1 MTMPP
6 NDEVARSPDEA
17 PIRERYERRRDA
29 RRDDVAALCRIDRRI
44 GDARLAAFG
53 LALAFVAAAA
63 FTHTV
68 SFWWALPFAA
78 AFLGLVFA
86 HDPVRRRL
94 DRAERAVRL
103 YERGLDRLDDRWAGK
118 GVDGLR
124 WLDEAHPYAADL
136 DLFGTGSLFERL
148 CQARTRAGE
157 SVLADWLTRGAS
169 PEAIRERQSAV
180 AELRP
185 CLDLREEIE
194 LIGTRERAALDP
206 DVLAEWGER
215 PRVLE
220 DTSVRLAAGA
230 IGTANI
236 LAVVGW
242 AVGLGLFPLL
252 VTLIATAS
260 YSRAQKRRVAIALSG
275 LERSARDLRIL
286 AGLLGAIERT
296 TFRAPM
302 LEGVRARLDTG
313 GHPASTNIAR
323 LAQLIHLLDT
333 GMNQF
338 FAPLAA
344 LLVWRPWLATF
355 IEAWRAEHGPSIR
368 EWNRAAGEF
377 EALCSAACYA
387 AENPDDAMPE
397 IVEGEALFEAEG
409 LGHPLLPVAECVRND
424 VRLGNPAHVL
434 VVSGSNM
441 SGKSTLLR
449 TIGTNAVLALA
460 GAPARATALRLSP
473 LVPGATLR
481 IQDSLREGRSRFYA
495 EITRIRQ
502 VLDLT
507 KGDVPVLFLF
517 DEIFHGTN
525 SSDRRI
531 GAEAVLGSLIRSGAI
546 GLATTH
552 DLALAEIADSLGP
565 AARNVHFSD
574 TLVDGEMRFDYRM
587 QEGVVRHSNALA
599 LMRSVGLEV

>member
-6 NDEVARSPDEA
+6 TPEPARSPEEP

-29 RRDDVAALCRIDRRI
+29 RRADVAALRRSDRRI
-44 GDARLAAFG
+44 GDARLAAFS
-53 LALAFVAAAA
+53 LALASLAAAS
-63 FTHTV
+63 FTTAIA
-68 SFWWALPFAA
+68 FWWALPFAA

-86 HDPVRRRL
+86 HEPMRRRL
-94 DRAERAVRL
+94 DRAERAARL
-103 YERGLDRLDDRWAGK
+103 YERGLDRLDDRWAGT
-118 GVDGLR
+118 GVSGLR

-136 DLFGTGSLFERL
+136 DLFGDGSLFERL
-148 CQARTRAGE
+148 CQARTLAGE
-157 SVLADWLTRGAS
+157 AMLAGWLTRGDS
-169 PEAIRERQSAV
+169 PAVIRDRQSGV

-220 DTSVRLAAGA
+220 NTGVRLAAAA
-230 IGTANI
+230 IGIANI
-236 LAVVGW
+236 AAVVAW
-242 AVGLGLFPLL
+242 AAGLGLVPLFGTIV
-252 VTLIATAS
+252 VTVS
-260 YSRAQKRRVAIALSG
+260 FSRAQKRRVTLALAG

-286 AGLLGAIERT
+286 AGLLGAIETT
-296 TFRAPM
+296 TFGAPVLRA
-302 LEGVRARLDTG
+302 LRSRLDTG
-313 GHPASTNIAR
+313 GRPASAHIAR
-323 LAQLIHLLDT
+323 LAQLVHLLDT

-338 FAPLAA
+338 FAPFAA
-344 LLVWRPWLATF
+344 LLVWRGWLATF
-355 IEAWRAEHGPSIR
+355 IEGWRAEHGPAIR

-377 EALCSAACYA
+377 EALCSVACYA
-387 AENPDDAMPE
+387 AENPDDVMPE
-397 IVEGEALFEAEG
+397 IAEGEALFEADG
-409 LGHPLLPVAECVRND
+409 LGHPLLPATECVRND
-424 VRLGNPAHVL
+424 VRLGNPVHVL

-449 TIGTNAVLALA
+449 TVGTNAVLALA
-460 GAPARATALRLSP
+460 GAPARATSMRLSP

-507 KGDVPVLFLF
+507 KGETPVLFLF

-565 AARNVHFSD
+565 AARNVHFAD
-574 TLVDGEMRFDYRM
+574 TLVDGEMRFDYRIHD
-587 QEGVVRHSNALA
+587 GVVRHSNALA